1 MEHHGAFTMRRSR
14 EEAAA
19 TRQRIVDTASHEF
32 RENGIAGTGL
42 SELMGA
48 AGLTQGGFYKH
59 FESKDQLVAEAIERS
74 FDQVTGDFW
83 AASIKGKSP
92 DAAFRAIVDGYLSAK
107 HRDHS
112 AEGCPLSALGTELRR
127 SGEQIAEVATEGMKQ
142 MIELIA
148 EQLEAGVSPEQ
159 AKKRATA
166 VLSAMVG
173 GMVLARLA
181 NNVRLS
187 GTILR
192 DVKEFILQK

>member
-1 MEHHGAFTMRRSR
+1 MRRSR

-32 RENGIAGTGL
+32 RENGIAETGL

-59 FESKDQLVAEAIERS
+59 FESKDQLVGEAIERS
-74 FDQVTGDFW
+74 FDQIIGEL
-83 AASIKGKSP
+83 AASIKGKPP
-92 DAAFRAIVDGYLSAK
+92 DAAFRAVVDGYLSAK

-127 SGEQIAEVATEGMKQ
+127 SGEPIAEVTTEGMKR

-181 NNVRLS
+181 NNARLS

-192 DVKEFILQK
+192 DVKEFILHN